1 MGGQERRER
10 GHQGW
15 GAKEGRAGRAE
26 QRRAASPPSTDPSGA
41 APDTNP
47 SSGTL
52 HPFPQPLTHHSES
65 ASDTFPGCCC
75 FLPSAPHPHALP
87 KSLQQPGAG
96 SRAQPR
102 SALTAPD
109 KPDKGWLG
117 SASPSASTWI
127 RPLPVLFAHPPHGNS
142 PHNESRWPPCS
153 SQVGS
158 PVSCSLKVSLFLQPI
173 GRLLTAQMHLLGCS
187 FVCGST
193 DIPRA
198 RILPAAGKPLLTLGC
213 SWHLASLISQSQGN
227 FRVFSCSFRP
237 QDAVGVAEPSASLG
251 SSSLMGV
258 PSGFLAMAG
267 AASLTTNNLQVFKH
281 LHSLTLPYIHS
292 FGWAISPPLPLKPHP
307 RSCPGHGTA
316 RGAHSLHLP
325 TSRDHLDLQGPPQPC
340 RSPYKPSSAS
350 SAPLPMKPTRPGMI
364 FTQ

>member
-1 MGGQERRER
+1 MGGQEKRKR

-41 APDTNP
+41 APDTSP

-65 ASDTFPGCCC
+65 TSDTFPGCCC

-127 RPLPVLFAHPPHGNS
+127 RPLPVLFAHHGNFPPHGNG
-142 PHNESRWPPCS
+142 PHKESRWPPCS

-158 PVSCSLKVSLFLQPI
+158 LVSCSLKVSLFLQPI

-187 FVCGST
+187 LCV
-193 DIPRA
+193 
-198 RILPAAGKPLLTLGC
+198 AALTFLEPGFFQLLESLSSPL
-213 SWHLASLISQSQGN
+213 
-227 FRVFSCSFRP
+227 
-237 QDAVGVAEPSASLG
+237 AVPGTS
-251 SSSLMGV
+251 
-258 PSGFLAMAG
+258 
-267 AASLTTNNLQVFKH
+267 
-281 LHSLTLPYIHS
+281 LHSHLKAKETS
-292 FGWAISPPLPLKPHP
+292 ESSPAPF
-307 RSCPGHGTA
+307 
-316 RGAHSLHLP
+316 AH
-325 TSRDHLDLQGPPQPC
+325 R
-340 RSPYKPSSAS
+340 
-350 SAPLPMKPTRPGMI
+350 
-364 FTQ
+364 TQ